1 MTKALIGI
9 GDIHLR
15 SKNYY
20 KAGLK
25 AFLDWFSKTFPD
37 ERREETE
44 IVIAGDVLNKVAML
58 PFVAASTVNLFET
71 LHKKAKNVYVILGN
85 HDYGM
90 SKYKVI
96 NTKDFLE
103 KEGAIV
109 IDTLCE
115 YTTELGFKLLC
126 LPWMYG
132 TTHRQVNAFIESLDP
147 NTEYDVCTAHWELES
162 LFNSDFVDLSKVNA
176 KSFMCG
182 HIHQHGVNSK
192 YLGSILPNAI
202 VEDKEK
208 DPSVVKMLLKNDEN
222 GKFKEQ
228 VIAIPSFLK
237 LKSVKIE
244 NLTDIS
250 NLEKAENCFYK
261 ILHTR
266 LLNEKDIKSQAK
278 LSGVNIYSCERVEEE
293 KAVGDIDLS
302 NSLENVKE
310 YTTQSHIEILE
321 KYKDKLQLAADV
333 YSICLQAVRDV
344 A

>member
-20 KAGLK
+20 KTGLK
-25 AFLDWFSKTFPD
+25 AFLDWFNKTFPD

-115 YTTELGFKLLC
+115 YTTELGFKLL
-126 LPWMYG
+126 
-132 TTHRQVNAFIESLDP
+132 
-147 NTEYDVCTAHWELES
+147 
-162 LFNSDFVDLSKVNA
+162 
-176 KSFMCG
+176 
-182 HIHQHGVNSK
+182 
-192 YLGSILPNAI
+192 
-202 VEDKEK
+202 
-208 DPSVVKMLLKNDEN
+208 
-222 GKFKEQ
+222 
-228 VIAIPSFLK
+228 
-237 LKSVKIE
+237 
-244 NLTDIS
+244 
-250 NLEKAENCFYK
+250 
-261 ILHTR
+261 
-266 LLNEKDIKSQAK
+266 
-278 LSGVNIYSCERVEEE
+278 
-293 KAVGDIDLS
+293 
-302 NSLENVKE
+302 
-310 YTTQSHIEILE
+310 
-321 KYKDKLQLAADV
+321 
-333 YSICLQAVRDV
+333 
-344 A
+344 